1 MILRNQIVRQILY
14 DRIRSYIR
22 LFHLGLLDWTES
34 FATDNSKYPSEV
46 NVLISN
52 VSIRIYRLL
61 VGGGDFRY
69 FSYKKKDRKVRF
81 AEKLKV
87 VFEYRRRYL

>member
-22 LFHLGLLDWTES
+22 LFHLGLFDWTES

-61 VGGGDFRY
+61 GGGGTLGTFLI
-69 FSYKKKDRKVRF
+69 KKKTGK
-81 AEKLKV
+81 
-87 VFEYRRRYL
+87 